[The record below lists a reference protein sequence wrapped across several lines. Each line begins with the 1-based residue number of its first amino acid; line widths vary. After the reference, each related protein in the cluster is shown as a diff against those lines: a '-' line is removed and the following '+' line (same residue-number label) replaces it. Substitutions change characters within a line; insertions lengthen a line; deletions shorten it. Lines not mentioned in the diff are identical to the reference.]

1 MLIWN
6 LIPKWAIG
14 LALAAFVAMF
24 TGQKIKNSNLTLKVA
39 QHETTIAQLKAS
51 ISAGNELA
59 NARAQEL
66 EAQARVAE
74 QDRARREK
82 ALAADAATAK
92 SALAGLRDALSKA
105 RGDYGL
111 RASKESIAPSL
122 DPVDTVTELYLASV
136 GRYTDLAEKCDRHV
150 NDIKMM
156 QEAWPK

>member
-1 MLIWN
+1 MIWLN

-14 LALAAFVAMF
+14 LALAVFVAMF
-24 TGQKIKNSNLTLKVA
+24 AGQKIKNANLTLKVA

-51 ISAGNELA
+51 ISEGNALA

-66 EAQARVAE
+66 EEAARVAE

-82 ALAADAATAK
+82 ALAADARR
-92 SALAGLRDALSKA
+92 ALAGLRDALSKA

-111 RASKESIAPSL
+111 RANKESIAPDL
-122 DPVDTVTELYLASV
+122 DPADTVTELFLASV